1 MQQQNFSGVV
11 RSDLIDR
18 KTLRDAEV
26 KPTDGVFVYMDF
38 IRDLYRIV
46 SGSLTLSFD
55 GIVFLSSSRSR
66 QDYFFENFRI
76 VSGDHACNHTALGM
90 TEQED
95 VTGMFQRFGIIENY
109 FCVCNLI

>member
-26 KPTDGVFVYMDF
+26 KTTDGVFVYMDF

-46 SGSLTLSFD
+46 SGSLTLS
-55 GIVFLSSSRSR
+55 
-66 QDYFFENFRI
+66 FENFRI

-95 VTGMFQRFGIIENY
+95 VTDMFQRFGIIENY

>member
-1 MQQQNFSGVV
+1 MVTLRSNLIYDRIAVTMQQQNFSGVV

-26 KPTDGVFVYMDF
+26 KTTDGVFVYMNF

-55 GIVFLSSSRSR
+55 GIVF
-66 QDYFFENFRI
+66 
-76 VSGDHACNHTALGM
+76 
-90 TEQED
+90 
-95 VTGMFQRFGIIENY
+95 
-109 FCVCNLI
+109 